1 MSGEPKPAYEAR
13 PALGLIEATGD
24 PRWTAVYRLAGSDGG
39 DEFSDE
45 LLCVIPP
52 GHLPYVQAAVSKRRN
67 GLGTADSKAAAAAA
81 ARHREKS

>member
-1 MSGEPKPAYEAR
+1 VSGDLPPAYEAR

-24 PRWTAVYRLAGSDGG
+24 QRWTAVYRLAGSDGG
-39 DEFSDE
+39 DQFSDE

-52 GHLPYVQAAVSKRRN
+52 GHLPYVQAAISRRRN
-67 GLGTADSKAAAAAA
+67 GLGPADRKAAENAA